1 MKRAT
6 KNVLRHV
13 VLAGALLAGAA
24 SAFADNTSPVGI
36 WQTVD
41 ESGQPKALIQI
52 SQGADGTLS
61 GKVLAGLPVDH
72 PERRCTNCTDELK
85 DQLIKGMTIIRNL
98 KQDGADWKGG
108 DILDPE
114 SGKVYDCKIAL
125 INGGQQLTV
134 RGFIGVSLLGRSQTW
149 TRQQ

>member
-1 MKRAT
+1 
-6 KNVLRHV
+6 
-13 VLAGALLAGAA
+13 
-24 SAFADNTSPVGI
+24 
-36 WQTVD
+36 
-41 ESGQPKALIQI
+41 
-52 SQGADGTLS
+52 
-61 GKVLAGLPVDH
+61 
-72 PERRCTNCTDELK
+72 
-85 DQLIKGMTIIRNL
+85 MTIIRNL